1 VITARSRGDGLRN
14 RGKGAVMKEAIRL
27 IGRQLEDVREHITVL
42 KSEVVEVEKR
52 FEQILNDLAK
62 LVERS

>member
-1 VITARSRGDGLRN
+1 
-14 RGKGAVMKEAIRL
+14 MKEAIRL